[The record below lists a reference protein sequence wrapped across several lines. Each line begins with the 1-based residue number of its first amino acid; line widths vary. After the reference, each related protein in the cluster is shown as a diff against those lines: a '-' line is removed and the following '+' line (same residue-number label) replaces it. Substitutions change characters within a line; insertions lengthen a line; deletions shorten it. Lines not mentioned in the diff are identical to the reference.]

1 MKTSPCTDAE
11 VRIDIENA
19 GRSGARFIH
28 KIESHTG
35 GSKPDK
41 RRAPARRARRAFPQR
56 GKRAPFVPEHDV
68 AVAELAQQH
77 WIEKGIQSHRPLQ
90 NAQTVKRTPGN
101 RQNMTIEQ

>member
-1 MKTSPCTDAE
+1 MEMSPCIDAE
-11 VRIDIENA
+11 VRFDIENA
-19 GRSGARFIH
+19 GRCGARFIH

-41 RRAPARRARRAFPQR
+41 RRAPARRARGAFPQR

-77 WIEKGIQSHRPLQ
+77 WIEK
-90 NAQTVKRTPGN
+90 ATVFSVKHGFGF
-101 RQNMTIEQ
+101 